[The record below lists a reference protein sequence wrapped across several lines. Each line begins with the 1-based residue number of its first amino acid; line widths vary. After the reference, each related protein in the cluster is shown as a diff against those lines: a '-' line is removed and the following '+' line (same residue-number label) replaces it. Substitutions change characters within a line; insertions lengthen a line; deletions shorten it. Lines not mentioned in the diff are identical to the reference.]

1 MQPMHTAYAGAAMEL
16 AKLFLLHVGATP
28 IASTDGPVFSVM
40 LTEPHGPSTGGGAQS
55 RQHITLQRGQRTFT
69 IGSVDPVERTVELRG
84 YENLSQLYAQ
94 RWNQPMPI
102 GTVEIEALLKRIRS
116 FARHNQFA
124 VVIKEVEVPAAPEQ
138 APSGGKWNVIAFVL
152 VAIVAAVVVV
162 LVAI

>member
-1 MQPMHTAYAGAAMEL
+1 MHTAYAGAAMEL
-16 AKLFLLHVGATP
+16 AKLFLLHVGAKP
-28 IASTDGPVFSVM
+28 IASLDGPVFSAT

-84 YENLSQLYAQ
+84 FENLSQLYTQ

-102 GTVEIEALLKRIRS
+102 SEVEIDALLKRIRA
-116 FARHNQFA
+116 FAQHNQFA
-124 VVIKEVEVPAAPEQ
+124 VVIKEVEVPAAPEE

-152 VAIVAAVVVV
+152 VAIVAAVVVA
-162 LVAI
+162 LVMI

>member
-1 MQPMHTAYAGAAMEL
+1 MQPIHTAYAGAAMEL
-16 AKLFLLHVGATP
+16 AKVFLLHVGATP
-28 IASTDGPVFSVM
+28 IASMDGPVFSVM

-69 IGSVDPVERTVELRG
+69 IGSVDSVERTVELRG

-94 RWNQPMPI
+94 RWGQPMPI
-102 GTVEIEALLKRIRS
+102 AAAEIDALLKRIRS

-124 VVIKEVEVPAAPEQ
+124 VVIKEVEVPAAPGG
-138 APSGGKWNVIAFVL
+138 AAGGKWNVIAFVL

>member
-1 MQPMHTAYAGAAMEL
+1 MHTAYAGAAMEL
-16 AKLFLLHVGATP
+16 AKLFLLHVGSKP
-28 IASTDGPVFSVM
+28 IPSTDGPVFSVT

-84 YENLSQLYAQ
+84 HENLSKLYQQ

-102 GTVEIEALLKRIRS
+102 APAETEALLKRIRA
-116 FARHNQFA
+116 FAQQNQFA
-124 VVIKEVEVPAAPEQ
+124 VVIKEVEVPAAEPE
-138 APSGGKWNVIAFVL
+138 ARSGGKWNVIAFVI
-152 VAIVAAVVVV
+152 VAIVAAAIVV